1 MALTNL
7 TDNLNIH
14 QSLPNQPALTP
25 EELKEEFDKAGNL
38 IKVYL
43 NEVLIPE
50 LDTTITKLQGKD
62 TNVESTVSN
71 LKTILQ
77 EAVTNITNLQST
89 TNASTESINTLK
101 TNVTNLQS
109 SMDTISTNI
118 FSIQGKLP
126 KISKGTSVPSSL
138 SNGEIYF
145 QYF

>member
-118 FSIQGKLP
+118 SSIQGKLP

>member
-1 MALTNL
+1 MALTTL

-25 EELKEEFDKAGNL
+25 EKLKEEFDKAGNL
-38 IKVYL
+38 IKIYL

-71 LKTILQ
+71 LRTTLQ
-77 EAVTNITNLQST
+77 EAVTNITKLQST
-89 TNASTESINTLK
+89 ANTSTGSINTLK
-101 TNVTNLQS
+101 TDVTNLQS
-109 SMDTISTNI
+109 SVSTINNNIST
-118 FSIQGKLP
+118 IQGKLP
-126 KISKGTSVPSSL
+126 KISKGTAIPSSL
-138 SNGEIYF
+138 ANGEIYF